1 MPPGSHLLPEPCQT
15 LFFEL
20 PLPVEIEEKLQ
31 AGQRVYLKFDEYFKL
46 DEYGNMIWQLER
58 LSGLEL
64 ELKTE

>member
-1 MPPGSHLLPEPCQT
+1 MLKVINKS
-15 LFFEL
+15 
-20 PLPVEIEEKLQ
+20 EKV
-31 AGQRVYLKFDEYFKL
+31 RIIISVSFIEYFKL